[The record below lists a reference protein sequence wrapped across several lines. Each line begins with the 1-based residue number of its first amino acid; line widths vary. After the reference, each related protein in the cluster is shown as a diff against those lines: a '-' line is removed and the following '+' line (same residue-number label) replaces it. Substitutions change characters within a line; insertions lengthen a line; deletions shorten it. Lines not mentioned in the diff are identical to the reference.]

1 MKLKLFI
8 ATAFSFIS
16 FAALANQSL
25 PPCSSSVCTQV
36 VHNKNLEKLSVLV
49 WDDKGHILHTSE
61 VNLDR
66 TAKLVHSNSESGLLN
81 LNNTDAYVSNT
92 NNPPSPCG
100 SSGACS
106 SSSSTTYTTV
116 THIVTITI
124 TFTYENGELVGV
136 STSTTRVPRRAA
148 ELPTD

>member
-8 ATAFSFIS
+8 ATAFSLIS
-16 FAALANQSL
+16 FAAIANQSL
-25 PPCSSSVCTQV
+25 PPCSSDVCTQV
-36 VHNKNLEKLSVLV
+36 VHNKDLEKLSVLV
-49 WDDKGHILHTSE
+49 WDDKGNILHSSE

-66 TAKLVHSNSESGLLN
+66 TAKLVHSNNESRLLN
-81 LNNTDAYVSNT
+81 LNNTDAYTSNT
-92 NNPPSPCG
+92 TNPPSPCG
-100 SSGACS
+100 SGACS
-106 SSSSTTYTTV
+106 SSSSTTYTTA
-116 THIVTITI
+116 THIVTVTI